1 MGALSRREVQ
11 SGRGQLNNRTCAR
24 STRRHRRASVG
35 TTSREV
41 RGTSPR
47 SRTDSSAPRGW
58 ARIERPTVRPARCP
72 SHELHPSGDDDSSGD
87 RWRSVGRW
95 TWCTGARRDATSGAP
110 HESHR
115 VRRPKRNDVS
125 TASNSAGFPP
135 LPSSVGFPI
144 QKTFSGSS
152 CSMPR
157 LPCPSSRGGQ
167 PRKITS
173 NWLSCVPRCLRNFDA
188 P

>member
-1 MGALSRREVQ
+1 
-11 SGRGQLNNRTCAR
+11 
-24 STRRHRRASVG
+24 
-35 TTSREV
+35 
-41 RGTSPR
+41 
-47 SRTDSSAPRGW
+47 
-58 ARIERPTVRPARCP
+58 
-72 SHELHPSGDDDSSGD
+72 
-87 RWRSVGRW
+87 
-95 TWCTGARRDATSGAP
+95 
-110 HESHR
+110 
-115 VRRPKRNDVS
+115 
-125 TASNSAGFPP
+125 